1 MKVVVISVFLISLAV
16 ILAFQTQLSTK
27 AFAVDNNWYV
37 GEGVTKDMYVK
48 YKMSHFD
55 TNNDREF
62 TMVIYFKDQDDK
74 GNWIAPVYVEDQ
86 GKVINGTF
94 ILSPLDLSALGTSKI
109 PPEMAKYRSAY
120 ANSLQ

>member
-1 MKVVVISVFLISLAV
+1 
-16 ILAFQTQLSTK
+16 
-27 AFAVDNNWYV
+27 
-37 GEGVTKDMYVK
+37 
-48 YKMSHFD
+48 
-55 TNNDREF
+55 
-62 TMVIYFKDQDDK
+62 MVIYFKDQDDK

-94 ILSPLDLSALGTSKI
+94 ILNPLDLSALGTSKI